1 VSDRASGSSPGREG
15 DGAAPIPRGRLLLL
29 TALIACTFLTALD
42 ILVVGTAMPTIVA
55 QLGGMTLYTWVF
67 SAYLLAS
74 TVTVPVYGKLSDM
87 YGRKPVFTFGT
98 LVFLL
103 GSALC
108 GFAQDM
114 NQLIAFRVLQGIGA
128 GAVFPV
134 TLTIVGDA
142 FSLEER
148 AKIVGLFSATW
159 GVAGIA
165 GPLIGGFLTDYV
177 SWRWIF
183 FINLPVGAVALPM
196 LWWTLRERV
205 QRRQHRIDVVGAVLL
220 AMGLTALMVGALDL
234 GESLP
239 NLSLRTVAIL
249 ATAVGLLVAFGWYET
264 RVPEPILPLSLL
276 KRRLNL
282 VAGVCIFL
290 NGMNNGGVGT
300 FVPVFAQ
307 GVLGGSA
314 TMAGSM
320 LMPTALTWTAGS
332 VTGGRLILTLG
343 YRTTAVL
350 GTVAITLGAAMLLTL
365 SASSPVWHVLLG
377 VSVIGLGMGLSTA
390 VMTIAVQNAVPWN
403 QRGVATST
411 NQLFRSIGQAIGVSA
426 LGAVFNLEMG
436 RQLGGTGQDLSIT
449 NAVLDPL
456 ARRALD
462 PDVLASVRGI
472 LDSSIHAVFV
482 ILCVAAIV
490 NIVAAARFPRG
501 TAEELAW
508 KPEGEGG
515 DDGDLSRDGRPLAV
529 EPVVRE

>member
-1 VSDRASGSSPGREG
+1 
-15 DGAAPIPRGRLLLL
+15 
-29 TALIACTFLTALD
+29 
-42 ILVVGTAMPTIVA
+42 
-55 QLGGMTLYTWVF
+55 
-67 SAYLLAS
+67 
-74 TVTVPVYGKLSDM
+74 
-87 YGRKPVFTFGT
+87 
-98 LVFLL
+98 
-103 GSALC
+103 
-108 GFAQDM
+108 
-114 NQLIAFRVLQGIGA
+114 
-128 GAVFPV
+128 
-134 TLTIVGDA
+134 
-142 FSLEER
+142 
-148 AKIVGLFSATW
+148 
-159 GVAGIA
+159 
-165 GPLIGGFLTDYV
+165 
-177 SWRWIF
+177 
-183 FINLPVGAVALPM
+183 
-196 LWWTLRERV
+196 
-205 QRRQHRIDVVGAVLL
+205 
-220 AMGLTALMVGALDL
+220 
-234 GESLP
+234 
-239 NLSLRTVAIL
+239 
-249 ATAVGLLVAFGWYET
+249 
-264 RVPEPILPLSLL
+264 
-276 KRRLNL
+276 
-282 VAGVCIFL
+282 
-290 NGMNNGGVGT
+290 
-300 FVPVFAQ
+300 
-307 GVLGGSA
+307 
-314 TMAGSM
+314 MAGSM

-332 VTGGRLILTLG
+332 VAGGRLILTLG

-411 NQLFRSIGQAIGVSA
+411 NQLFRSVGQAIGVSA

-436 RQLGGTGQDLSIT
+436 RQLEGTGQDLSIT

-515 DDGDLSRDGRPLAV
+515 DDGDHSKDGRPLAV